1 MKSIRSLAGTTMQ
14 CIQPSMWKLEFE
26 IRAGEEVVGT
36 IRFPSVLNRKAE
48 AESADGRWII
58 EDKGIFRQKLF
69 VSRADDQQPIAD
81 HVFTPFG
88 QNVIRLSATRILR
101 FKRDFWKREYSL
113 TTDMNMPLLKLK
125 EHLRLKGEF
134 EIIVDRRA
142 ETTEEFPWLFFLVVY
157 IAISN
162 RRRRRAG

>member
-1 MKSIRSLAGTTMQ
+1 MKSLFSFAGRTIQ
-14 CIQPSMWKLEFE
+14 CVQPSVWKLEYE
-26 IRAGEEVVGT
+26 VRSGDEVVGT
-36 IRFPSVLNRKAE
+36 IRFLQILSRRAE

-58 EDKGIFRQKLF
+58 EDKGFFRQKLS
-69 VSRADDQQPIAD
+69 VSRADDQKPVAD
-81 HVFTPFG
+81 YVFRAFG
-88 QNVIRLSATRILR
+88 QNTIRLSETRILR

-125 EHLRLKGEF
+125 EYVRFKGEF
-134 EIIVDRRA
+134 EIILDRRA